1 MTVAV
6 SPMLTTIAEQLRELG
21 YDVVCYGSYKYPIDA
36 LVYSGESL
44 SEANVLSA
52 GTGGTYGVL
61 MINAQNKTIKQIDN
75 ALKNRVYTPL
85 F

>member
-1 MTVAV
+1 MIVAV
-6 SPMLTTIAEQLRELG
+6 SPSLPNIAEQLRDLG
-21 YDVVCYGSYKYPIDA
+21 YDVVSYGSYKYPIDA

-44 SEANVLSA
+44 VSMNVFSANSGSL
-52 GTGGTYGVL
+52 YGVL

-75 ALKNRVYTPL
+75 ALKNRIYTPL